1 MNNTGLRDTC
11 CCFQCQGHA
20 AVHESDSQQHTVA
33 AHRLLTEIK
42 VTMLATYNNAVHY
55 MLLYLVFMVMHI
67 CRQQLEL

>member
-11 CCFQCQGHA
+11 CCFQCHGHA

-33 AHRLLTEIK
+33 AHRLLTETK
-42 VTMLATYNNAVHY
+42 VTMLATYNNAV
-55 MLLYLVFMVMHI
+55 LPYLVFMVMHI

>member
-1 MNNTGLRDTC
+1 M
-11 CCFQCQGHA
+11 
-20 AVHESDSQQHTVA
+20 HESDSQQHTVA

-55 MLLYLVFMVMHI
+55 MLPYLVFMVMHI